1 MKFLYISIGILLLIL
16 IIFLIVYFV
25 CPYKFPYK
33 KISFDVS
40 SKRKPEILDYIDNY
54 LITYKNSEI
63 LQAIE
68 VLKQWKIECN
78 EKISKSIFKKHR
90 YKQYNKCLDEDH
102 LFKFIFFRMKT
113 RYRQENYVRH
123 PYQVKEINQVFS
135 TNYEF
140 LNDRYLKLKD
150 INFECTLREY
160 NISNQRKLMTKELR
174 NQIALRDNYT
184 CQKCGKYMPD
194 GVGLHIDHI
203 IPLSKGGKSVSSNL
217 QVLCSKCNGSKS
229 NKWN

>member
-1 MKFLYISIGILLLIL
+1 MKFLYFSIGVLLVTL

-33 KISFDVS
+33 KISFNIS
-40 SKRKPEILDYIDNY
+40 SKRKPEMLDYIDNY
-54 LITYKNSEI
+54 LINHKNIEI
-63 LQAIE
+63 MQTMVDLE
-68 VLKQWKIECN
+68 QWKLNCN

-90 YKQYNKCLDEDH
+90 YKQYKKCLDEDN

-113 RYRQENYVRH
+113 RYRQENYVRY
-123 PYQVKEINQVFS
+123 PYQVKEISQIFS
-135 TNYEF
+135 TSYEF
-140 LNDRYLKLKD
+140 LNDRFLKLKD
-150 INFECTLREY
+150 INFEYTLNEY

-174 NQIALRDNYT
+174 NQIALRDNFT

-203 IPLSKGGKSVSSNL
+203 VPISKGGKSVISNL

-229 NKWN
+229 NR